1 MTSLKFLLNCT
12 PPPGQGQGR
21 RPHQGDLRHRPQDR
35 QGVQEEDDE
44 EEGTGGGLGLDGGLG
59 GSFIDLPADAL
70 AGQVGHLVDTLD
82 VQPVQIKGP
91 YSMKIF
97 GSKDD
102 QLIKLLLDIL

>member
-1 MTSLKFLLNCT
+1 MDCAKEVISKKEGGFI
-12 PPPGQGQGR
+12 G
-21 RPHQGDLRHRPQDR
+21 LR
-35 QGVQEEDDE
+35 GCC
-44 EEGTGGGLGLDGGLG
+44 
-59 GSFIDLPADAL
+59 IDLAANAL